1 LQLNDLIFN
10 YICRFLADLMDTST
24 LIRNVALVGNLH
36 HGKTSFVDCLVEQ
49 THPFLR
55 HPTDKIMRYSDT
67 LITEQE
73 RGVSIKAMPVTLV
86 MQDVRNKSY
95 LMNVF
100 DTPGMMKS
108 LAVNFYL

>member
-1 LQLNDLIFN
+1 
-10 YICRFLADLMDTST
+10 MDTST

-36 HGKTSFVDCLVEQ
+36 HGKTCFADCLVEQ
-49 THPFLR
+49 THPYLR
-55 HPTDKIMRYSDT
+55 LPQDKNMKYTDT

-86 MQDVRNKSY
+86 MQDVRNKSF

-100 DTPGMMKS
+100 DTPGKIE
-108 LAVNFYL
+108 

>member
-1 LQLNDLIFN
+1 
-10 YICRFLADLMDTST
+10 MDTSP
-24 LIRNVALVGNLH
+24 LIRNVTLVGNLH
-36 HGKTSFVDCLVEQ
+36 HGKTSFVDCLIEQ

-55 HPTDKIMRYSDT
+55 QGEQEKNLRYTDT

-86 MQDVRNKSY
+86 MQDVRNKSF

-100 DTPGMMKS
+100 DTPGI
-108 LAVNFYL
+108 FYCAKNLFFFD